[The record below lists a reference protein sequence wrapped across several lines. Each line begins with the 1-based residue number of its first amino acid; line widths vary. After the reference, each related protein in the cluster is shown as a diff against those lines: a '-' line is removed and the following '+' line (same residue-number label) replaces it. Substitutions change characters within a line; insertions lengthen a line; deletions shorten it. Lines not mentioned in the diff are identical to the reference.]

1 MHIHLKPA
9 LRRLWRDPGSVQIG
23 LSLRRGAVV
32 DGVTPDD
39 ARLLDE
45 LRDGVDPAESQGR
58 DRELIDL
65 LTCAGLVVPR
75 GDGGAALSADD
86 DAPGRWLPDA
96 AVWSVV
102 HGGTSD
108 GWDVL
113 AGRRAAHVVVRGA
126 GRLGTTLAG
135 TLAAAGIGR
144 VSVEDER
151 HVMATDLAPAGA
163 QRRDLG
169 RPRVEV
175 AAEVVR
181 RGGARAGPPDA
192 GLSPIR
198 GPTSAPD
205 VVVLVDH
212 GAADAARADSLL
224 SVDIPHLS
232 VVVRDDDVVVGPLV
246 RPGRGPCL
254 RCLDLHRA
262 DRDPAWPSML
272 AQVLGPAPGTIEAE
286 ETAVTVLSAGLA
298 ALQVLAH
305 VDGVSPPAAVGA
317 TLEVELPDGLVGRR
331 LWPAH
336 SRCGCH
342 WPPSPERVSTDDPPE
357 HETEPAR
364 APIRG

>member
-1 MHIHLKPA
+1 MHIQLKPA
-9 LRRLWRDPGSVQIG
+9 LRRLWRDTGTVQIG

-32 DGVTPDD
+32 EGVTDGD

-75 GDGGAALSADD
+75 GDGSAALGADD
-86 DAPGRWLPDA
+86 DTSGRWLPDA

-135 TLAAAGIGR
+135 TLASAGVGR
-144 VSVEDER
+144 VSVEDEL

-181 RGGARAGPPDA
+181 RGGARAGPPDTVLA
-192 GLSPIR
+192 
-198 GPTSAPD
+198 PTPAPD

-212 GAADAARADSLL
+212 GAADAARADPLL
-224 SVDIPHLS
+224 SADIPHLS
-232 VVVRDDDVVVGPLV
+232 VVVRDDDVMVGPFV

-262 DRDPAWPSML
+262 DRDSAWPSML

-286 ETAVTVLSAGLA
+286 ETAVTVLAAGLA

-305 VDGVSPPAAVGA
+305 VDGVSQPAAVGA
-317 TLEVELPDGLVGRR
+317 TLEVELPDGLIGRR

-364 APIRG
+364 ARAGG